1 MVTVEHNERTYR
13 GSSLSTN
20 IIESSARAFLD
31 TINQI
36 TASQTSDRGHG
47 RRLTQITATV

>member
-1 MVTVEHNERTYR
+1 MVTVEYNERTYR

-36 TASQTSDRGHG
+36 TASQSSDRGQG
-47 RRLTQITATV
+47 RRLTQTTATV